1 MTNEMAEGPNSC
13 EAANLAKA
21 RPGQVLDGYLPR
33 APHPYAL
40 PAGAFYIVLMNLPN
54 IRRCYVIRFG
64 QFLSLGRF
72 A

>member
-40 PAGAFYIVLMNLPN
+40 PAGAYYLV
-54 IRRCYVIRFG
+54 
-64 QFLSLGRF
+64 SK
-72 A
+72 